1 MTNRLDKCLEA
12 LRLLAQS
19 SELEATRLMTAELRI
34 REFLRPVGAD
44 RAARRAALEDLGN
57 AVNREAELGPP
68 EASFWKAI
76 GDFIS
81 QRLAMLDYD

>member
-34 REFLRPVGAD
+34 REFVRPVGAD
-44 RAARRAALEDLGN
+44 RTARRAALEDLEN
-57 AVNREAELGPP
+57 AVNREAELRLR

-76 GDFIS
+76 GDFIA
-81 QRLAMLDYD
+81 QRLATSQQ